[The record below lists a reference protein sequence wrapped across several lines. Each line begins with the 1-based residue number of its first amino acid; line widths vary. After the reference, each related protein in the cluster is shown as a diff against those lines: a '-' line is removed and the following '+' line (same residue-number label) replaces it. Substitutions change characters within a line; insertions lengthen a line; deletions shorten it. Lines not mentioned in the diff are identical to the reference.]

1 MIRVFAWAEAVEG
14 CACPGAGVT
23 AGVLPGVDGLI
34 AGGCV
39 LAGTTVTA
47 GTVAVWA
54 SKP

>member
-23 AGVLPGVDGLI
+23 AGVDGLI